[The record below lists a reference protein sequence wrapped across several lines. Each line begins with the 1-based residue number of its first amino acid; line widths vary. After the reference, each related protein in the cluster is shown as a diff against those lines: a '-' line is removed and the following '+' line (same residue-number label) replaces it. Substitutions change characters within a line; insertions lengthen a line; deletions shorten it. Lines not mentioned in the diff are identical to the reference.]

1 MSSLAY
7 AIGHGTKLANVGSMK
22 PAKPPRNTEPPVIDL
37 TANAPSRKSD
47 PRLPHERDEKAGAAV
62 APPRPK
68 IKRAYKDL
76 ASGQVDTD
84 CRNAA
89 AQVIKKKSA
98 AQSRAARK
106 R

>member
-1 MSSLAY
+1 
-7 AIGHGTKLANVGSMK
+7 MK
-22 PAKPPRNTEPPVIDL
+22 PVKTPRRSTEAPVVDL
-37 TANAPSRKSD
+37 TANTPSLKSD

-62 APPRPK
+62 APPRPR
-68 IKRAYKDL
+68 IKRAYQDL

-98 AQSRAARK
+98 VPARATRK